1 MITAEKLS
9 IAVQERLSQ
18 LNETPESMVEIV
30 RSIMKSPIGFISP
43 RKGLERELADAMLLR
58 AAVERRLPK
67 VDYATV
73 RACER
78 ALGYSEFTLFAF
90 SADGRGL
97 PEFGEEYR

>member
-9 IAVQERLSQ
+9 IAVKARLAE
-18 LNETPESMVEIV
+18 LNETPESLVEAE
-30 RSIMKSPIGFISP
+30 RAFLNSPLARQANKP
-43 RKGLERELADAMLLR
+43 DLERNLADALLLR
-58 AAVERRLPK
+58 AAVDQRLPK
-67 VDYATV
+67 VDYGTV

-97 PEFGEEYR
+97 PEFGETYS